1 MHKRVRR
8 AGLLAIERPTS
19 IKELTLVAEFP
30 KAEAPSN
37 ESCSNTRGMW
47 ILGGFPPEGKARM
60 SKGAWTALPPGPLAL
75 TPGFVN
81 HDCETAESWS
91 TGASPSQRILV
102 ATGYLCSG
110 SVCALHLKKPPRPP
124 DGGEAE
130 SRCRGVHTEARRPR
144 GCCSGCCAS
153 GERSMFAAPASPPVS
168 RFPARALPTA
178 CSKSSLQR
186 CEQRD
191 ATRPTDE
198 AGSLTL
204 KPCERHGLF

>member
-1 MHKRVRR
+1 
-8 AGLLAIERPTS
+8 
-19 IKELTLVAEFP
+19 
-30 KAEAPSN
+30 
-37 ESCSNTRGMW
+37 MW
-47 ILGGFPPEGKARM
+47 ILGGLPPESKARM

-81 HDCETAESWS
+81 HDCVTAESWS
-91 TGASPSQRILV
+91 TGASPSQGSLV

-110 SVCALHLKKPPRPP
+110 SVCALHLKKPPGPP

-144 GCCSGCCAS
+144 VCCSGCCAS
-153 GERSMFAAPASPPVS
+153 GERRSVLAAPAAPPVS
-168 RFPARALPTA
+168 RFPARASPA
-178 CSKSSLQR
+178 AGSRSSVQR

-191 ATRPTDE
+191 VTRPTDE

-204 KPCERHGLF
+204 KPCERHGGCFEALLCIWEPGICVHDKQKVST